1 MSLINPQPPLPS
13 NEDVPAG
20 SSVIGSK
27 DEQWLNLARNAY
39 DSSTDWVDT
48 NLRYQWEKNLSNFN
62 SVHPPGSKYLT
73 SSYDKRS
80 KLFRPKTRTVV
91 RKLEAA
97 MATAFFTNEDMMTVS
112 PANPNDPMQMAG
124 AAVAQSIMQYRL
136 TNTIPWFS
144 TMVTALQDAAIYGTV
159 VSHQYWEFEEKDE
172 TFASVDDEGAEI
184 VDMQGQQVR
193 ENVTSTIKDYPVI
206 EVVEP
211 ENFRIDPASDW
222 YDPISSSPY
231 IIHLIPMF
239 VQDVME
245 RMDNKEWEKLSMG
258 QLLSTQT
265 QDDDTLRLTREEP
278 REDPLED
285 QFETVDEFKIVWV
298 HKNIIKK
305 DGEDWCFF
313 TAGTQYLL
321 TKPKLLEE
329 MYPWLKDGERPYVMG
344 KLNIEAHRVYPSATV
359 ELTEELQ
366 AASNDIWNQRFDNIR
381 LAMNKRYHIR
391 RDRNIDLD
399 ALFRSVPGGAV
410 EMDDPDQDVRV
421 VETRDV
427 TGSAYQEQDRINM
440 DFDELQ
446 GNFSASTVGGARNLN
461 ETVGGMELIA
471 GNTNTISEFVLRTF
485 AETWVEPVLK
495 QLLKLEQYY
504 ETDEHVTALS
514 GEQGGAEG
522 EEGVIRFG
530 QDEILD
536 ELLKQDVLLKVNV
549 GMNATDPVGRVQNLL
564 YGVGSLAQF
573 PSMEGR
579 FNIDEIAKEVF
590 AQLGYK
596 DGSRFLMPSDGEDPQ
611 MAELQSQ
618 IEQMSKMIETD
629 QVKMQGRL
637 TIEQLKQEAAL
648 RAAQLKAQTELQK
661 QVMSSQKDVGGLDIK
676 TREAYIKQQDAD
688 TRRAEL
694 MLQRDALLNQIVDQ
708 EVQRRMVEGKNDV
721 SKTGTMARDKYNKVP
736 YGIG

>member
-1 MSLINPQPPLPS
+1 MSLINPQPPL
-13 NEDVPAG
+13 NEDIPPAG
-20 SSVIGSK
+20 GEKIGDK
-27 DEQWLNLARNAY
+27 NEQWLSLARNAY
-39 DSSTDWVDT
+39 DSSTEWVDT

-73 SSYDKRS
+73 SAYDKRS
-80 KLFRPKTRTVV
+80 RLFRPKTRTVV

-97 MATAFFTNEDMMTVS
+97 MATAFFTNEDMMSIS
-112 PANPNDPMQMAG
+112 PANPNDPMQIAG

-172 TFASVDDEGAEI
+172 TFASVDDVGAEV
-184 VDMQGQQVR
+184 VDMEGKPVR
-193 ENVTSTIKDYPVI
+193 EKVTSTIKDFPVI

-245 RMDNKEWEKLSMG
+245 RIDNKEWKKLSMG
-258 QLLSTQT
+258 ELLSTQT

-298 HKNIIKK
+298 HKNIIRKE
-305 DGEDWCFF
+305 GQDWCFF

-321 TKPKLLEE
+321 TDPKPLQE
-329 MYPWLKDGERPYVMG
+329 MYPWLKDNERPYVMG
-344 KLNIEAHRVYPSATV
+344 KLNIEAHRVYPSATI

-366 AASNDIWNQRFDNIR
+366 AASNDIWNQRFDNIK

-410 EMDDPDQDVRV
+410 EMDDPDQDVRI

-471 GNTNTISEFVLRTF
+471 GNTNSISEFVLRTF

-495 QLLKLEQYY
+495 QLLRLEQYY
-504 ETDEHVTALS
+504 ETDEHITALS
-514 GEQGGAEG
+514 GDQVEGAEG
-522 EEGVIRFG
+522 EQVADFN
-530 QDEILD
+530 QDEMMD
-536 ELLKQDVLLKVNV
+536 ELMKQNVLLKVNV

-573 PSMEGR
+573 PGMEGK

-596 DGSRFLMPSDGEDPQ
+596 DGIRFLKPSDDEDPKV
-611 MAELQSQ
+611 AELKSQ
-618 IEQMSKMIETD
+618 IEQMQMMIETD
-629 QVKMQGRL
+629 QVKMQGRM
-637 TIEQLKQEAAL
+637 TIEQMKQESSL
-648 RAAQLKAQTELQK
+648 RAAQLRSQTDLQK
-661 QVMSSQKDVGGLDIK
+661 QVMGMQGDVGKLDVK
-676 TREAYIKQQDAD
+676 RGEAHVKQQDAD

-694 MLQRDALLNQIVDQ
+694 MLQRDALLNQIVEQ
-708 EVQRRMVEGKNDV
+708 EIDKRMSENKDNV

-736 YGIG
+736 YEIG

>member
-1 MSLINPQPPLPS
+1 MSLINPQPPL
-13 NEDVPAG
+13 NEDIPPAG
-20 SSVIGSK
+20 GAEIGDK
-27 DEQWLNLARNAY
+27 NEQWLSLARNAY

-62 SVHPPGSKYLT
+62 GKHPPGSKYLT
-73 SSYDKRS
+73 SAYDKRS
-80 KLFRPKTRTVV
+80 RLFRPKTRTVV

-124 AAVAQSIMQYRL
+124 AAVAQAIMQYRL

-159 VSHQYWEFEEKDE
+159 VSHQYWEFQEKDE
-172 TFASVDDEGAEI
+172 TFASVDDEGAEV
-184 VDMQGQQVR
+184 VDMEGKPVR
-193 ENVTSTIKDYPVI
+193 EKVTSTIKDYPVI

-231 IIHLIPMF
+231 VIHLIPMF

-245 RMDNKEWEKLSMG
+245 RIDNKEWKKLSMG
-258 QLLSTQT
+258 ELLSTQT

-298 HKNIIKK
+298 HKNIIRK
-305 DGEDWCFF
+305 DGQDWCFF

-321 TKPKLLEE
+321 TDPKPLQE
-329 MYPWLKDGERPYVMG
+329 MYPWLKDNERPYVMG
-344 KLNIEAHRVYPSATV
+344 KLNIEAHRVYPSATI

-410 EMDDPDQDVRV
+410 EMDDPDQDVRI

-504 ETDEHVTALS
+504 ETDEHVTALAGES
-514 GEQGGAEG
+514 GGVEG
-522 EEGVIRFG
+522 EDGVIDFG

-536 ELLKQDVLLKVNV
+536 ELLKQNVLLKVNV
-549 GMNATDPVGRVQNLL
+549 GMNATDPVGRAQNLL
-564 YGVGSLAQF
+564 YGIGSLAQF
-573 PSMEGR
+573 PEMEGK
-579 FNIDEIAKEVF
+579 FNVDEVAKEVF

-596 DGSRFLMPSDGEDPQ
+596 DGSRFLIQSDDADPQ
-611 MAELQSQ
+611 IAELQDQISQ
-618 IEQMSKMIETD
+618 MQMMIETD
-629 QVKMQGRL
+629 QVKMQGRM
-637 TIEQLKQEAAL
+637 TIEQMKQEAAL
-648 RAAQLKAQTELQK
+648 RAAQLKSQTELQK
-661 QVMSSQKDVGGLDIK
+661 QMIETQG
-676 TREAYIKQQDAD
+676 EAGKLGVKRDESLIKQQDAD

-694 MLQRDALLNQIVDQ
+694 MLQRDALLNQILSQQTDQ
-708 EVQRRMVEGKNDV
+708 RMSETKNDV
-721 SKTGTMARDKYNKVP
+721 SKAGTMARNKYNKVP
-736 YGIG
+736 YEVG

>member
-1 MSLINPQPPLPS
+1 MSLINPQPPL
-13 NEDVPAG
+13 NEADLQTPK
-20 SSVIGSK
+20 IGDK
-27 DEQWLNLARNAY
+27 DQRWLNLARKAY
-39 DSSTDWVDT
+39 DGSTEWVDT

-62 SVHPPGSKYLT
+62 SRHPPGSKYLT
-73 SSYDKRS
+73 SAYDKRS
-80 KLFRPKTRTVV
+80 KLFRPKTRTTV
-91 RKLEAA
+91 RKLESA
-97 MATAFFTNEDMMTVS
+97 MATAFFTNEDMMSIS

-159 VSHQYWEFEEKDE
+159 VSHQYWEFEERDE
-172 TFASVDDEGAEI
+172 TFASVDDTGAEI
-184 VDMQGQQVR
+184 VDLQGNPVR
-193 ENVTSTIKDYPVI
+193 EKGKSTLKDYPVI
-206 EVVEP
+206 EVIEP

-231 IIHLIPMF
+231 VIHLIPMF
-239 VQDVME
+239 AQDALE
-245 RMDNKEWEKLSMG
+245 RIDNGEWKKVTLE
-258 QLLSTQT
+258 QLLTT
-265 QDDDTLRLTREEP
+265 TDETDDTTRLTREEP

-285 QFETVDEFKIVWV
+285 DFENIEEYKIVWI
-298 HKNIIKK
+298 HKNIIRK

-321 TKPKLLEE
+321 TDPKPLSE

-381 LAMNKRYHIR
+381 LSMNKRYHIR

-410 EMDDPDQDVRV
+410 EMDDPDQDVRI

-461 ETVGGMELIA
+461 ETVGGMTLLA
-471 GNTNTISEFVLRTF
+471 GNTNMITEFVLRTF

-504 ETDEHVTALS
+504 ETDEHVTALAGES
-514 GEQGGAEG
+514 GGVEG
-522 EEGVIRFG
+522 EEGSVDFG
-530 QDEILD
+530 QDEVMD

-564 YGVGSLAQF
+564 FGVGSIGQL
-573 PSMEGR
+573 PGMEDKL
-579 FNIDEIAKEVF
+579 NVDEVAKEVF
-590 AQLGYK
+590 GLLGYK
-596 DGSRFLMPSDGEDPQ
+596 DGSRFLLPQDADPQ
-611 MAELQSQ
+611 LEELQQQ
-618 IEQMSKMIETD
+618 IEQLSMMLETD
-629 QVKMQGRL
+629 QVKMQGRMA
-637 TIEQLKQEAAL
+637 IEQMKTEAQL

-661 QVMSSQKDVGGLDIK
+661 QVMSSKGDVGKLGIK
-676 TREAYIKQQDAD
+676 QSEAYVKQQDAD

-708 EVQRRMVEGKNDV
+708 EIQRRMVEDKNDV

-736 YGIG
+736 YEIG

>member
-1 MSLINPQPPLPS
+1 MSLINPQPPL
-13 NEDVPAG
+13 NEDIPPAG
-20 SSVIGSK
+20 GEKIGDK
-27 DEQWLNLARNAY
+27 NEQWLSLARNAY

-73 SSYDKRS
+73 SAYDKRS
-80 KLFRPKTRTVV
+80 RLFRPKTRTVV

-97 MATAFFTNEDMMTVS
+97 MATAFFTNEDMMSIS
-112 PANPNDPMQMAG
+112 PANPNDPMQIAG
-124 AAVAQSIMQYRL
+124 AAIAQSIMQYRL

-172 TFASVDDEGAEI
+172 TFASVDDEGGEV
-184 VDMQGQQVR
+184 VDMEGKPLR
-193 ENVTSTIKDYPVI
+193 EKVTSTIKDFPVI

-245 RMDNKEWEKLSMG
+245 RIDNKEWKKLSMG
-258 QLLSTQT
+258 ELLSTQT

-298 HKNIIKK
+298 HKNIIRKE
-305 DGEDWCFF
+305 GQDWCFF

-321 TKPKLLEE
+321 TDPKPLQE
-329 MYPWLKDGERPYVMG
+329 MYPWLKDNERPYVMG

-366 AASNDIWNQRFDNIR
+366 AASNDIWNQRFDNIK

-410 EMDDPDQDVRV
+410 EMDDPDQDVRI

-471 GNTNTISEFVLRTF
+471 GNTNSISEFVLRTF

-495 QLLKLEQYY
+495 QLLRLEQYY
-504 ETDEHVTALS
+504 ETDEHITALV
-514 GEQGGAEG
+514 GDEVEGAEG
-522 EEGVIRFG
+522 EQVADFN
-530 QDEILD
+530 QDEMMD
-536 ELLKQDVLLKVNV
+536 ELMKQNVLLKVNV

-573 PSMEGR
+573 PGMEGK

-596 DGSRFLMPSDGEDPQ
+596 DGIRFLRPTDDEDPKV
-611 MAELQSQ
+611 AELKSQ
-618 IEQMSKMIETD
+618 IEQMQMMIETD
-629 QVKMQGRL
+629 QVKMQGRM
-637 TIEQLKQEAAL
+637 TIEQMKQESSL
-648 RAAQLKAQTELQK
+648 RAAQLRSQTDLQK
-661 QVMSSQKDVGGLDIK
+661 QVMGMQGDVGKLDVK
-676 TREAYIKQQDAD
+676 RGEAHVKQQDAD

-694 MLQRDALLNQIVDQ
+694 MLQRDALLNQIVEQ
-708 EVQRRMVEGKNDV
+708 EIDKRMSENKDNV

-736 YGIG
+736 YEIG

>member
-514 GEQGGAEG
+514 GEQGGVEG

>member
-1 MSLINPQPPLPS
+1 MSLINPQPPL
-13 NEDVPAG
+13 NEDIPPAG
-20 SSVIGSK
+20 GAEIGDK
-27 DEQWLNLARNAY
+27 NEQWLSLARNAY

-73 SSYDKRS
+73 SAYDKRS
-80 KLFRPKTRTVV
+80 RLFRPKTRTVV

-97 MATAFFTNEDMMTVS
+97 MATAFFTNEDMMSIS
-112 PANPNDPMQMAG
+112 PSNPNDPMQIAG
-124 AAVAQSIMQYRL
+124 AAIAQSIMQYRL

-172 TFASVDDEGAEI
+172 TFASVDDEGAEV
-184 VDMQGQQVR
+184 VDMKGKPLR
-193 ENVTSTIKDYPVI
+193 EKVTSTIKDFPVI

-231 IIHLIPMF
+231 VIHLIPMF

-245 RMDNKEWEKLSMG
+245 RIDNKEWKKLSMG
-258 QLLSTQT
+258 ELLSTQT

-305 DGEDWCFF
+305 DGQDWCFF

-321 TKPKLLEE
+321 TDPKPLQE
-329 MYPWLKDGERPYVMG
+329 MYPWLKDNERPYVMG

-366 AASNDIWNQRFDNIR
+366 AASNDIWNQRFDNIK

-410 EMDDPDQDVRV
+410 EMDDPDQDVRI

-495 QLLKLEQYY
+495 QLLRLEQYY
-504 ETDEHVTALS
+504 ETDEHVTALV
-514 GEQGGAEG
+514 GEEVEGAEG
-522 EEGVIRFG
+522 EQVADFN
-530 QDEILD
+530 QDEMMD
-536 ELLKQDVLLKVNV
+536 ELMKQNVLLKVNV

-573 PSMEGR
+573 PGMEGK

-596 DGSRFLMPSDGEDPQ
+596 DGVRFLRPTDDEDPKI
-611 MAELQSQ
+611 AELKSQ
-618 IEQMSKMIETD
+618 IEQMQMMIETD
-629 QVKMQGRL
+629 QVKMQGRM
-637 TIEQLKQEAAL
+637 TIEQMKQESSL
-648 RAAQLKAQTELQK
+648 RAAQLRAQTDLQK
-661 QVMSSQKDVGGLDIK
+661 QVMGMQGDVGKLDVK
-676 TREAYIKQQDAD
+676 RGEAHVKQQDAD

-708 EVQRRMVEGKNDV
+708 EIDRRMVENKDNV

-736 YGIG
+736 YEIG

>member
-1 MSLINPQPPLPS
+1 MSLINPQPPL
-13 NEDVPAG
+13 NEDIPPAG
-20 SSVIGSK
+20 GEEIGDK
-27 DEQWLNLARNAY
+27 NEQWLSLARNAY

-62 SVHPPGSKYLT
+62 GKHPPGSKYLT
-73 SSYDKRS
+73 SAYDKRS
-80 KLFRPKTRTVV
+80 RLFRPKTRTVV

-124 AAVAQSIMQYRL
+124 AAVAQAIMQYRL

-159 VSHQYWEFEEKDE
+159 VSHQYWEFQEKDE
-172 TFASVDDEGAEI
+172 TFASVDDEGAEV
-184 VDMQGQQVR
+184 VDMEGKPVR
-193 ENVTSTIKDYPVI
+193 EKVTSTIKDYPVI

-231 IIHLIPMF
+231 VIHLIPMF

-245 RMDNKEWEKLSMG
+245 RIDNKEWKKLSMG
-258 QLLSTQT
+258 ELLSTQT

-298 HKNIIKK
+298 HKNIIRK
-305 DGEDWCFF
+305 DGQDWCFF

-321 TKPKLLEE
+321 TDPKPLQE
-329 MYPWLKDGERPYVMG
+329 MYPWLKDNERPYVMG
-344 KLNIEAHRVYPSATV
+344 KLNIEAHRVYPSATI

-410 EMDDPDQDVRV
+410 EMDDPDQDVRI

-504 ETDEHVTALS
+504 ETDEHITALA
-514 GEQGGAEG
+514 GET
-522 EEGVIRFG
+522 EEDYSDFG
-530 QDEILD
+530 KEEYLD
-536 ELLKQDVLLKVNV
+536 ELLKQSVLLKVNV
-549 GMNATDPVGRVQNLL
+549 GMNATDPVGRAQNLL
-564 YGVGSLAQF
+564 YGIGSLAQF
-573 PSMEGR
+573 PEMEGK
-579 FNIDEIAKEVF
+579 FNVDEVAKEVF

-596 DGSRFLMPSDGEDPQ
+596 DGSRFLIPSDDEDPQ
-611 MAELQSQ
+611 IAELQAQ
-618 IEQMSKMIETD
+618 IEQMQMMIETD
-629 QVKMQGRL
+629 QVKMQGRM
-637 TIEQLKQEAAL
+637 TIEQLKQEASL
-648 RAAQLKAQTELQK
+648 RAAQLRSQTELQK
-661 QVMSSQKDVGGLDIK
+661 QVMSMQGDVGKLDAK
-676 TREAYIKQQDAD
+676 RSETHVKQQDAD

-694 MLQRDALLNQIVDQ
+694 MLQRDALLNQIVEQ
-708 EVQRRMVEGKNDV
+708 EIDKRMVENKNDV

-736 YGIG
+736 YEIG

>member
-1 MSLINPQPPLPS
+1 
-13 NEDVPAG
+13 
-20 SSVIGSK
+20 
-27 DEQWLNLARNAY
+27 
-39 DSSTDWVDT
+39 
-48 NLRYQWEKNLSNFN
+48 
-62 SVHPPGSKYLT
+62 
-73 SSYDKRS
+73 
-80 KLFRPKTRTVV
+80 
-91 RKLEAA
+91 
-97 MATAFFTNEDMMTVS
+97 MATAFFTNEDMMSIS
-112 PANPNDPMQMAG
+112 PSNPNDPMQMAG

-172 TFASVDDEGAEI
+172 TFASVDDDGAEV
-184 VDMQGQQVR
+184 VDMQGNQLR
-193 ENVTSTIKDYPVI
+193 EKVTSTIKDFPVI

-231 IIHLIPMF
+231 VIHLVPMF

-245 RMDNKEWEKLSMG
+245 RMDNKQWKKLSMG
-258 QLLSTQT
+258 ELLSTQT

-298 HKNIIKK
+298 HKNIIRK
-305 DGEDWCFF
+305 DGQDWCFF
-313 TAGTQYLL
+313 TAGTQYML
-321 TKPKLLEE
+321 TDPKPLQE
-329 MYPWLKDGERPYVMG
+329 MYPWLRDNERPYVMG
-344 KLNIEAHRVYPSATV
+344 KLNIEAHRVYPSATI

-366 AASNDIWNQRFDNIR
+366 AASNDIWNQRFDNIK

-410 EMDDPDQDVRV
+410 EMDDPDQDVRI

-471 GNTNTISEFVLRTF
+471 GNTNSISEFVLRTF

-495 QLLKLEQYY
+495 QLLRLEQYY
-504 ETDEHVTALS
+504 ETDEHITALA
-514 GEQGGAEG
+514 GDKVVGVEG
-522 EEGVIRFG
+522 ESIADFG
-530 QDEILD
+530 QDDMMD
-536 ELLKQDVLLKVNV
+536 ELMKQDVLLKVNV

-564 YGVGSLAQF
+564 YGIGSLSQF
-573 PSMEGR
+573 PGMEGK

-596 DGSRFLMPSDGEDPQ
+596 DGTRFLRPTDDEDPQ
-611 MAELQSQ
+611 IAELQAQ
-618 IEQMSKMIETD
+618 IQQMQMMIETD
-629 QVKMQGRL
+629 QVKMQGRM
-637 TIEQLKQEAAL
+637 TIEQMKQESSL
-648 RAAQLKAQTELQK
+648 RAAQLRAQTDLQK
-661 QVMSSQKDVGGLDIK
+661 QVMGMQGDVGKLDVK
-676 TREAYIKQQDAD
+676 RGEAQVKQQDAD

-708 EVQRRMVEGKNDV
+708 EIDRRMVENKNDV

-736 YGIG
+736 YEVG